1 MKLFQFLISGHFS
14 NLILYVLMLANID
27 YVGILDYG
35 LKAFVGSLI
44 WFGFRYLGDRLLDRD
59 KQTST
64 AKGEK
69 SQNEKKQANHSERD
83 NTEQDNTLLP

>member
-1 MKLFQFLISGHFS
+1 
-14 NLILYVLMLANID
+14 V
-27 YVGILDYG
+27 
-35 LKAFVGSLI
+35 
-44 WFGFRYLGDRLLDRD
+44 GDRLLDRD
-59 KQTST
+59 KQTTT